1 MRIGVI
7 ACDIMKLELD
17 KLLSKTPGITEV
29 IYLEAALHSTPKK
42 MKESVLE
49 KVKTIKDKVD
59 VIFLGYGY
67 CQSLKGIEAEI
78 DIPVVLP
85 QMEDC
90 IQIFMTPEKHHEATR
105 KEIGTWFMS
114 PGWAERGAEM
124 VIKGNHLDRVVKY
137 GKDPIEMAKRIMSA
151 FRIGLYIDTGVGND
165 DHYIGKANEVCDI
178 FSLTL
183 EKTTGTTAVL
193 EEHLEKAQKIA
204 AQAAAARATE

>member
-1 MRIGVI
+1 
-7 ACDIMKLELD
+7 MKLELD
-17 KLLSKTPGITEV
+17 KLLSKTSGITEI
-29 IYLEAALHSTPKK
+29 IYLEAALHSHPKK

-49 KVKTIKDKVD
+49 KVKAIKDKVD

-78 DIPVVLP
+78 DIPVVMP

-90 IQIFMTPEKHHEATR
+90 IQIFMTPEKHHEAAR

-124 VIKGNHLDRVVKY
+124 AIKGNHLDRVVKY

-165 DHYIGKANEVCDI
+165 DYYIGKANEVCDI

-183 EKTTGTTAVL
+183 EKTTGTSAVL

-204 AQAAAARATE
+204 AQAAAARSTE

>member
-17 KLLSKTPGITEV
+17 KLLSKTPGITEI
-29 IYLEAALHSTPKK
+29 IYLEAALHSSPKK
-42 MKESVLE
+42 MKEIVLE
-49 KVKTIKDKVD
+49 NVKAIKDKVD

-67 CQSLKGIEAEI
+67 CQSLKGIENEI
-78 DIPVVLP
+78 DIPVVMP

-90 IQIFMTPEKHHEATR
+90 IQIFMTPEKHGEAVR

-114 PGWAERGAEM
+114 PGWAELGVDM

-137 GKDPIEMAKRIMSA
+137 GKDPIEMAKRLMSA
-151 FRIGLYIDTGVGND
+151 FRTGLYIDTGVGND
-165 DHYIGKANEVCDI
+165 DYYIGKANEVCDI

-183 EKTTGTTAVL
+183 EKTTGTSAVL
-193 EEHLEKAQKIA
+193 EEHLEKARQIA
-204 AQAAAARATE
+204 AQASAARATE

>member
-1 MRIGVI
+1 
-7 ACDIMKLELD
+7 
-17 KLLSKTPGITEV
+17 
-29 IYLEAALHSTPKK
+29 

-49 KVKTIKDKVD
+49 KMKAIKDQVD

-78 DIPVVLP
+78 DIPVVMP

-90 IQIFMTPEKHHEATR
+90 IQIFMTPEKHHEAAH

-151 FRIGLYIDTGVGND
+151 FRIGLYIDTGVGSD
-165 DHYIGKANEVCDI
+165 DYYIGKANEVCDV

-183 EKTTGTTAVL
+183 EKTTGTSVVL
-193 EEHLEKAQKIA
+193 EKHLEKARKIA
-204 AQAAAARATE
+204 AQAAAARAID

>member
-17 KLLSKTPGITEV
+17 RLLSKTPGITEI
-29 IYLEAALHSTPKK
+29 IYLEAALHSSPKK
-42 MKESVLE
+42 MKEAVLE
-49 KVKTIKDKVD
+49 KVKAIKDQVD

-78 DIPVVLP
+78 DIPVVMP

-137 GKDPIEMAKRIMSA
+137 GKDPMEMAKRL
-151 FRIGLYIDTGVGND
+151 FTHYRRGLFIDTGVGND
-165 DHYIGKANEVCDI
+165 DYYIGKSNEFCDV

-183 EKTTGTTAVL
+183 EKTTGTSAVL
-193 EEHLEKAQKIA
+193 EEHLEITRKVAEKLA
-204 AQAAAARATE
+204 TAQAKE